1 MQLSIRTKLFA
12 ALLAFGLLAVIGTQA
27 FVGWSFQRGLETL
40 ALERRS
46 EHIERIGS
54 RLIDRYQTDGGWG
67 RLRKDRALWIRTL
80 FGGRHRHPDRQR
92 SLGRGG
98 GPRWLS
104 AGDWPPERALRRAE
118 QSDRPLPLELRLML
132 LDAEG
137 RVVQGREDLLQDT
150 ERFPLQADGETV
162 GALALLPGPSITELA
177 ELRFQRRQLGAL
189 LLITAVVTVLAA
201 LLALPLAGRLTRPV
215 RALQQGVRRLAGGDH
230 QVRVPADTGDEI
242 GRLGRDI
249 NALAQTLGRNQVARQ
264 RWIADISHELRT
276 PLGLLR
282 GELEAMQDGVRPI
295 DAGAI
300 AALHGDV
307 LRLGRLVDDL
317 YQLSMSDLGALDYQ
331 KVAVHPGEVL
341 ADDLEAFRPRFEA
354 AGIRVRLDDRLPA
367 GFRLEADPQRLSQ
380 LFRNLLRNSLRY
392 TEAGGELRVDVRPT
406 PDDEVMITFE
416 DSAPGVA
423 ETDLP
428 RLFDRLYRV
437 EGSRSR
443 GSGGAGLGLAIAKA
457 IVEAHGG
464 RIEAVPSSLGG
475 LSIRIALPVS
485 NR

>member
-1 MQLSIRTKLFA
+1 MQLSIRTKLFGA
-12 ALLAFGLLAVIGTQA
+12 MLAFGLLAVVGTQA
-27 FVGWSFQRGLETL
+27 FVGWSFQRGLEAL

-46 EHIERIGS
+46 EHIERIS
-54 RLIDRYQTDGGWG
+54 ARLIDRYQTDGGWE
-67 RLRKDRALWIRTL
+67 RLRQDRALWVRTL
-80 FGGRHRHPDRQR
+80 FGGRHRHPERQWG
-92 SLGRGG
+92 LGRGG
-98 GPRWLS
+98 GPPWRVP
-104 AGDWPPERALRRAE
+104 GDWPPDRVLRRTE
-118 QSDRPLPLELRLML
+118 QTDRPLPIELRLML

-137 RVVQGREDLLQDT
+137 RVVQGREDLLSGT
-150 ERFPLQADGETV
+150 ERFPLQADGETI

-189 LLITAVVTVLAA
+189 LLSTAVVTALAA

-215 RALQQGVRRLAGGDH
+215 RALQQGVRRLAAGDH
-230 QVRVPADTGDEI
+230 QVRVPAETGDEI

-249 NALAQTLGRNQVARQ
+249 NALAETLARNQVARQ

-282 GELEAMQDGVRPI
+282 GEIEAMQDGVRPI
-295 DAGAI
+295 DASAI

-307 LRLGRLVDDL
+307 LHLGRLVDDL

-331 KVAVHPGEVL
+331 KVQVHPGEVL
-341 ADDLEAFRPRFEA
+341 ADDLETLRPRFDA
-354 AGIRVRLDDRLPA
+354 ADIKVQLIDRLPA
-367 GFRLEADPQRLSQ
+367 DFRLQADPQRLSQ

-392 TEAGGELRVDVRPT
+392 TDAGGALRIDTDVM
-406 PDDEVMITFE
+406 PDGGATIVIE
-416 DSAPGVA
+416 DSAPGVPDN
-423 ETDLP
+423 DLP

-443 GSGGAGLGLAIAKA
+443 TSGGAGLGLAIAKA

-464 RIEAVPSSLGG
+464 RIEAGPSSLGG
-475 LSIRIALPVS
+475 LAIRIALPA
-485 NR
+485 